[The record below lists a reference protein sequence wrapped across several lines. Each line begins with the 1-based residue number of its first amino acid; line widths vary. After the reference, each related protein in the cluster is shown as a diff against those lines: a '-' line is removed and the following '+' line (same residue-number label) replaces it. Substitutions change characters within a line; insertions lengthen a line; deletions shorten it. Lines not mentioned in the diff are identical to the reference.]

1 MATMMPVKRTR
12 WMLLREPSRI
22 CAPEISVEA
31 AIVPAT
37 VTRAADNAAGQRLRD
52 VYVDRT
58 LWQPTATDWGIN
70 RGLRMIS
77 VARFERMDIDLPATL
92 MGRRSSARMEELLR
106 DWVPDEMPPDWG
118 PG

>member
-1 MATMMPVKRTR
+1 
-12 WMLLREPSRI
+12 
-22 CAPEISVEA
+22 
-31 AIVPAT
+31 
-37 VTRAADNAAGQRLRD
+37 
-52 VYVDRT
+52 
-58 LWQPTATDWGIN
+58 
-70 RGLRMIS
+70 MIS

>member
-58 LWQPTATDWGIN
+58 LGSRPQLTGGSTG
-70 RGLRMIS
+70 G
-77 VARFERMDIDLPATL
+77 F
-92 MGRRSSARMEELLR
+92 G
-106 DWVPDEMPPDWG
+106 
-118 PG
+118 